1 MARRSSTV
9 TSRRWLALPALA
21 VAFTALSPLLMTGCE
36 TSSTRR
42 HRLIR
47 ANLTP
52 ELRTLHQRKVDQQNA
67 IAITFDENGRMFSQ
81 DLGRAFMTDRPSR
94 LTPEPVPH

>member
-1 MARRSSTV
+1 MARRSATV

-21 VAFTALSPLLMTGCE
+21 VAVTALSPLLMAGCE
-36 TSSTRR
+36 TSATRR

-52 ELRTLHQRKVDQQNA
+52 ELRTLHQRKVDQQNV
-67 IAITFDENGRMFSQ
+67 IALTFDENGRMFNQ